1 MVLQKMTDNLLQNET
16 KVYYKMRPG
25 LKCDSFFT
33 NCESY
38 YKIYQFYYKMR
49 QLFQNATFTAKCV
62 GTNRLKEH

>member
-1 MVLQKMTDNLLQNET
+1 
-16 KVYYKMRPG
+16 MRPG

-38 YKIYQFYYKMR
+38 YKIHQFYYKMR

>member
-1 MVLQKMTDNLLQNET
+1 
-16 KVYYKMRPG
+16 MRPG

-38 YKIYQFYYKMR
+38 YKIHQFYYKMR
-49 QLFQNATFTAKCV
+49 QLFQNATLTAKCV